1 MRKEPRCSEFRN
13 ISILGLGKLGT
24 VAAGCYASRG
34 FRVIGA
40 DTDQNVVDSCN
51 SGRPPVQ
58 EPVIGDLYRAG
69 NWDRPAAPNCD
80 TSRQKLPDRVKSASG
95 KILGGRVRT
104 RFEYNE
110 LEE

>member
-1 MRKEPRCSEFRN
+1 MRKEPRCSEVPN
-13 ISILGLGKLGT
+13 ISILDLGKLGA
-24 VAAGCYASRG
+24 VAAGCYPSRG

-58 EPVIGDLYRAG
+58 EPGTG
-69 NWDRPAAPNCD
+69 NLDSPAAEPNCD
-80 TSRQKLPDRVKSASG
+80 TSRQKLPNRIKSASG

>member
-1 MRKEPRCSEFRN
+1 MRKEPRCSEVPN
-13 ISILGLGKLGT
+13 ISILDLGKLGA

-58 EPVIGDLYRAG
+58 EPARGIWIAQRRSLTVI
-69 NWDRPAAPNCD
+69 RP
-80 TSRQKLPDRVKSASG
+80 G
-95 KILGGRVRT
+95 KVTESDQIRLR
-104 RFEYNE
+104 
-110 LEE
+110 

>member
-51 SGRPPVQ
+51 SERPRIQ
-58 EPVIGDLYRAG
+58 EPGHWR
-69 NWDRPAAPNCD
+69 
-80 TSRQKLPDRVKSASG
+80 SLPRGELGSPSG
-95 KILGGRVRT
+95 GA
-104 RFEYNE
+104 
-110 LEE
+110 